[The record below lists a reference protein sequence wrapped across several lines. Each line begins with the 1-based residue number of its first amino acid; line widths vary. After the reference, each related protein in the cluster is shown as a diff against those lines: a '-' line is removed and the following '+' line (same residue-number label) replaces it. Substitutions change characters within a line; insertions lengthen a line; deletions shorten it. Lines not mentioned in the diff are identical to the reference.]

1 MSTRNFYLEDIP
13 LNEAMDRFFDS
24 LSYQGV
30 IKTTD
35 TELVHLDN
43 CLGRITAEPIWARI
57 SAPHY
62 HSAAMD
68 GIAVIA
74 TATYGASK
82 TSPKT
87 LQLNSEAIWV
97 DTGDPIP
104 IGFNAVI
111 MLEDIQKIDNE
122 TIQIMAGASEWQH
135 VRLLGEDIVA
145 TELVLPENHRIGAH
159 DIGAMAASGI
169 TSIPVRKKP
178 IVTIIPTGTEL
189 VSPGSHLEPGNII
202 EFNSLMIAAQIEEWG
217 GTPIRHPIVPDVLE
231 DIRDAT
237 LKALGNSDLVILN
250 AGSSAGSEDYT
261 AQVVSE
267 VGELLVHGI
276 AVRPGH
282 PVVLGKGQNTP
293 IIGAPGYP
301 VSCILTMDIIA
312 KPLVSHLLGII
323 PQSRTM
329 LKASMSRKVLSPMGE
344 DEFLRVK
351 VGKVGSRFIA
361 TPLTRG
367 AGVIMSLVR
376 ADGVVTIPRFS
387 EGINAGSDVEVAL
400 LRSIDEIE
408 NTIVVIGS
416 HDMTLDLLGS
426 ILHKTHPRLS
436 LSSSNVGSLGGL
448 QALGK
453 SEAHIAGSHLLD
465 EETGEYNIPYVNKLL
480 SSRNVTIINLVH
492 REQGMMVPKGNPKKI
507 LGLQDLTR
515 DDISF
520 VNRQRGSGTR
530 MLLDFELK
538 KANIKLEDINGYSR
552 EEFTHTGVAA
562 SVASGIS
569 DVGLGILAAARAL
582 NLDFVPLLKER
593 YDLIIPNEYYDS
605 DLLTPLIDI
614 IQDETFKEQIRLL
627 GGYDTSQTGMIIAQI
642 DQPT

>member
-1 MSTRNFYLEDIP
+1 MSNRKFYLEDIP
-13 LNEAMDRFFDS
+13 LNEAMKRFFDS
-24 LSYQGV
+24 LGDGAA

-35 TELVHLDN
+35 TELVSLDN
-43 CLGRITAEPIWARI
+43 CLGRVTAEPIWAKI
-57 SAPHY
+57 SSPHY

-68 GIAVIA
+68 GVAVVA
-74 TATYGASK
+74 TSTYGASK
-82 TSPKT
+82 TSPNILDLDT
-87 LQLNSEAIWV
+87 EAIWV
-97 DTGDPIP
+97 DTGDPVP

-111 MLEDIQKIDNE
+111 MLEDIQRIDHE
-122 TIQIMAGASEWQH
+122 RIQIMAGASEWQH

-189 VSPGSHLEPGNII
+189 VSPGSRLKPGDII
-202 EFNSLMIAAQIEEWG
+202 EFNSLMIAAQVEEWG
-217 GTPIRHPIVPDVLE
+217 GSPVRHPIVS
-231 DIRDAT
+231 DIFDDIKAAT
-237 LKALGNSDLVILN
+237 LKALKDSDLVILN

-261 AQVVSE
+261 AEVVSD

-282 PVVLGKGQNTP
+282 PVVLGKAKGKP

-312 KPLVSHLLGII
+312 KPLISSLLGIM
-323 PQSRTM
+323 PKSRTI
-329 LKASMSRKVLSPMGE
+329 LTASMSRKVLSPMGE

-376 ADGVVTIPRFS
+376 ADGLVTIPRFS
-387 EGINAGSDVEVAL
+387 EGINAGSNVDVSL

-408 NTIVVIGS
+408 NTIVAIGS

-426 ILHKTHPRLS
+426 ILHKKHPRLS

-448 QALGK
+448 QALSK

-465 EETGEYNIPYVNKLL
+465 EDTGEYNIPYVNRLL
-480 SSRNVTIINLVH
+480 SSSSVTIMNLVY
-492 REQGMMVPKGNPKKI
+492 REQGMIVAKGNPRRI
-507 LGLQDLTR
+507 SALQDLTR

-538 KANIKLEDINGYSR
+538 KSNIEIESINGYNR

-582 NLDFVPLLKER
+582 DLDFIPLLKER
-593 YDLIIPNEYYDS
+593 YDLIIPTEYYDS
-605 DLLTPLIDI
+605 DLLKPLIDI
-614 IQDETFKEQIRLL
+614 IQDNLFKEQIRSL
-627 GGYDTSQTGMIIAQI
+627 GGYDTSQTGKIIARI
-642 DQPT
+642 DQPR

>member
-1 MSTRNFYLEDIP
+1 MPDRQFYLEDIP
-13 LNEAMDRFFDS
+13 LDEAMKRFLDS
-24 LSYQGV
+24 LSDGGA
-30 IKTTD
+30 IKTTA
-35 TELVHLDN
+35 TELVPLDS
-43 CLGRITAEPIWARI
+43 CLGRITAEPIWAKI

-68 GIAVIA
+68 GVAVIA
-74 TATYGASK
+74 TSTYGASK
-82 TSPKT
+82 TSPRI
-87 LQLNSEAIWV
+87 LELDSEAIWV

-111 MLEDIQKIDNE
+111 MLEDIQRMGDDI
-122 TIQIMAGASEWQH
+122 IQIMAGASEWQH

-145 TELVLPENHRIGAH
+145 TELVLPENHRIGAP

-178 IVTIIPTGTEL
+178 IITIIPTGTEL
-189 VSPGSHLEPGNII
+189 VSPGSNLIPGDII

-217 GTPIRHPIVPDVLE
+217 GKPVRYPIVPDIFE
-231 DIRDAT
+231 EIKNAT
-237 LKALGNSDLVILN
+237 LKALENSDLVVLN

-261 AQVVSE
+261 AQVVSS

-282 PVVLGKGQNTP
+282 PVVLGKAKGKP

-301 VSCILTMDIIA
+301 VSCILTMDTIA
-312 KPLVSHLLGII
+312 KPLISSLLGIM
-323 PQSRTM
+323 PESRTV
-329 LKASMSRKVLSPMGE
+329 LTASMSRKVLSPMGE

-376 ADGVVTIPRFS
+376 ADGLVKIPRFS

-400 LRSIDEIE
+400 FRSLEEIN

-426 ILHKTHPRLS
+426 ILHKKYPQLS

-448 QALGK
+448 HALSR

-465 EETGEYNIPYVNKLL
+465 EETGEYNLQYVNRVLP
-480 SSRNVTIINLVH
+480 SSSVTILNLVY
-492 REQGMMVPKGNPKKI
+492 REQGMIVAKGNPKNI
-507 LGLQDLTR
+507 SALRDLTR
-515 DDISF
+515 SDVAF

-538 KANIKLEDINGYSR
+538 KQSIPIESINGYNR

-582 NLDFVPLLKER
+582 DLDFVPLLKER

-605 DLLTPLIDI
+605 DLLRPLVDI

-627 GGYDTSQTGMIIAQI
+627 GGYDTSQTGEIMTRI
-642 DQPT
+642 DQSL

>member
-1 MSTRNFYLEDIP
+1 MSNRKFYLEDIP
-13 LNEAMDRFFDS
+13 LNEAMTRFFDS
-24 LSYQGV
+24 LGDGAA

-35 TELVHLDN
+35 TELVSLDN
-43 CLGRITAEPIWARI
+43 CLGRVTAEPIWAKI

-68 GIAVIA
+68 GVAVVA
-74 TATYGASK
+74 TSTYGASK
-82 TSPKT
+82 TSPNILDLDT
-87 LQLNSEAIWV
+87 EAVWV
-97 DTGDPIP
+97 DTGDPVP

-111 MLEDIQKIDNE
+111 MLEDIQRIDHE
-122 TIQIMAGASEWQH
+122 RIQIMAGASEWQH

-145 TELVLPENHRIGAH
+145 TELVLPENHRISAH

-189 VSPGSHLEPGNII
+189 VSPGSRLKPGDII
-202 EFNSLMIAAQIEEWG
+202 EFNSLMIAAQVEEWG
-217 GTPIRHPIVPDVLE
+217 GSPVRHPIVS
-231 DIRDAT
+231 DIFDDIKAAT
-237 LKALGNSDLVILN
+237 LEALKDSDLVILN

-261 AQVVSE
+261 ADVVSD

-282 PVVLGKGQNTP
+282 PVVLGKAKGKP

-312 KPLVSHLLGII
+312 KPLISSLLGIM
-323 PQSRTM
+323 PKSRTI
-329 LKASMSRKVLSPMGE
+329 LTASMSRKVLSPMGE

-376 ADGVVTIPRFS
+376 ADGLVTIPRFS
-387 EGINAGSDVEVAL
+387 EGINAGSNVDVSL

-408 NTIVVIGS
+408 NTIVAIGS

-426 ILHKTHPRLS
+426 ILHKKHPRLS

-448 QALGK
+448 QALSK

-465 EETGEYNIPYVNKLL
+465 EDTGEYNIPYVNRLL
-480 SSRNVTIINLVH
+480 SSSSVTIMNLVY
-492 REQGMMVPKGNPKKI
+492 REQGMIVAKGNPRGI
-507 LGLQDLTR
+507 SALQDLTR
-515 DDISF
+515 NDISF

-538 KANIKLEDINGYSR
+538 KANIEIESINGYNR

-582 NLDFVPLLKER
+582 DLDFIPLLKER
-593 YDLIIPNEYYDS
+593 YDLIIPTEYYDS
-605 DLLTPLIDI
+605 DLLKPLTDI
-614 IQDETFKEQIRLL
+614 IQDNLFKEQIRSL
-627 GGYDTSQTGMIIAQI
+627 GGYDTSQTGKIIARI
-642 DQPT
+642 DKPR

>member
-1 MSTRNFYLEDIP
+1 MSNRKFYLEDIP
-13 LNEAMDRFFDS
+13 LNEAMKRFFDS
-24 LSYQGV
+24 LGDGAA

-35 TELVHLDN
+35 TELVSLDN
-43 CLGRITAEPIWARI
+43 CLGRVTAEPIWAKI
-57 SAPHY
+57 SSPHY

-68 GIAVIA
+68 GVAVVA
-74 TATYGASK
+74 TSTYGASK
-82 TSPKT
+82 TSPNILDLDT
-87 LQLNSEAIWV
+87 EAIWV
-97 DTGDPIP
+97 DTGDPVP

-111 MLEDIQKIDNE
+111 MLEDIQRIDHE
-122 TIQIMAGASEWQH
+122 RIQIMAGASEWQH

-189 VSPGSHLEPGNII
+189 VSPGSRLKPGDII
-202 EFNSLMIAAQIEEWG
+202 EFNSLMIAAQVEEWG
-217 GTPIRHPIVPDVLE
+217 GSPVRHPIVS
-231 DIRDAT
+231 DIFDDIKVAT
-237 LKALGNSDLVILN
+237 LKALKDSDLVILN

-261 AQVVSE
+261 AEVVSD

-282 PVVLGKGQNTP
+282 PVVLGKAKGKP

-312 KPLVSHLLGII
+312 KPLISSLLGIM
-323 PQSRTM
+323 PKSRTI
-329 LKASMSRKVLSPMGE
+329 LTASMSRKVLSPMGE

-376 ADGVVTIPRFS
+376 ADGLVTIPRFS
-387 EGINAGSDVEVAL
+387 EGINAGSNVDVSL

-408 NTIVVIGS
+408 NTIVAIGS

-426 ILHKTHPRLS
+426 ILHKKHPRLS

-448 QALGK
+448 QALSK

-465 EETGEYNIPYVNKLL
+465 EDTGEYNIPYVNRLL
-480 SSRNVTIINLVH
+480 SSSSVTIMNLVY
-492 REQGMMVPKGNPKKI
+492 REQGMIVAKGNPRRI
-507 LGLQDLTR
+507 SALQDLTR

-538 KANIKLEDINGYSR
+538 KSNIEIESINGYNR

-582 NLDFVPLLKER
+582 DLDFIPLLKER
-593 YDLIIPNEYYDS
+593 YDLIIPTEYYDS
-605 DLLTPLIDI
+605 DLLRPLIDI
-614 IQDETFKEQIRLL
+614 IQDNLFKEQIRSL
-627 GGYDTSQTGMIIAQI
+627 GGYDTSQTGKIIARI
-642 DQPT
+642 DQPR